1 MSIMTFNDL
10 FCCSFSIGKIYY
22 CLRDNH
28 IPSSFNKRFGDFH
41 PNKNYFV
48 GIVYTKLPIN
58 VPYYQSF
65 LACKRPR
72 SKSKRSLHLQYVL
85 FRVYCI
91 ATQHC

>member
-1 MSIMTFNDL
+1 MTFNDL

-41 PNKNYFV
+41 PNKKYFIE
-48 GIVYTKLPIN
+48 IVYTKLPIN

-65 LACKRPR
+65 LACNRPR
-72 SKSKRSLHLQYVL
+72 KTRKDLICNMSYFVYIVL
-85 FRVYCI
+85 LPNI
-91 ATQHC
+91 ASPMK

>member
-1 MSIMTFNDL
+1 MAFNDL

-41 PNKNYFV
+41 PNKNYVV
-48 GIVYTKLPIN
+48 GIVYTKRPTN

-72 SKSKRSLHLQYVL
+72 SK
-85 FRVYCI
+85 
-91 ATQHC
+91 